1 MVNIFSGVR
10 ASMRLDGTASDD
22 AALRREVELARIRIA
37 LKASPRIL
45 VSGIVGVLIVL
56 LSASYDQALG
66 SFTFQPLHVLWA
78 SACMLF
84 LGNGVYLRRRYSA
97 GPQSDELAV
106 RTVRQVAVNAMVIGI
121 VWGSTAWIIIPAPS
135 FQQDAIVLVSI
146 CMVLTGAA
154 GSQAVYGPL
163 VRSFA
168 ITFTTVFAIG
178 LISHG
183 DPIYALLGMG
193 YFAYC
198 AATLHYC
205 KNQEQAISTAIELSM
220 RNEQLMR
227 LQVVQRQEAE
237 DARSRAE
244 VARGDAESALVLAEK
259 ADRSRISFIAAVSH
273 DLRQP
278 MHALVQYVG
287 HLKRLPI
294 ERQAAA
300 TIEKIDK
307 SVEAMEDLMNAV
319 LDFSKITMGSIKPRM
334 ESFDIAALMR
344 DIDTQM
350 RPMAQSKQ
358 LRLQVQAAPG
368 YVYSDRVLLERII
381 RNIAQNAIRYTET
394 GMVRIR
400 ARRHAETTRIVVA
413 DSGIGI
419 LPSEKEKIFDEYYQ
433 VQSVARDRSKG
444 LGLGLAIV
452 RDLSALLGHHIRFKS
467 IHGQGSS
474 FAITV
479 GNTVPPV
486 VISTPLQR
494 GWQPRS
500 DDYVRGAV
508 VVLVDD
514 DALARDGLEMT
525 LTDFGC
531 NVISAASGQAALE
544 KLRHAGTAPQMI
556 VSDYRLAGGENGVN
570 VIASIRRLCD
580 NVFGTQSELP
590 AIVISGDTSPSEMG
604 HVLGAELE
612 MIHKPVSTERL
623 YEAMNSRLLKLMHT

>member
-1 MVNIFSGVR
+1 MVNLFAGALRKARPPIS
-10 ASMRLDGTASDD
+10 ASD
-22 AALRREVELARIRIA
+22 AADLHREVELARIRIA

-56 LSASYDQALG
+56 LSASYDKALG
-66 SFTFQPLHVLWA
+66 SFTFAPLHVMWA
-78 SACMLF
+78 AACVFF
-84 LGNGVYLRRRYSA
+84 LANGVYLRQRYSA
-97 GPQSDELAV
+97 GPQTDALAV
-106 RTVRQVAVNAMVIGI
+106 RTVKQVAVNAMLIGV

-168 ITFTTVFAIG
+168 LTFTTVFAVG

-183 DPIYALLGMG
+183 DAIYALLGMG

-220 RNEQLMR
+220 RNEQLMK
-227 LQVVQRQEAE
+227 LQVLQRQEAE

-244 VARGDAESALVLAEK
+244 VARGDAEAALVLAER
-259 ADRSRISFIAAVSH
+259 ADRSRIGFIAAVSH

-294 ERQAAA
+294 DRQAAS
-300 TIEKIDK
+300 TVEKIDK

-319 LDFSKITMGSIKPRM
+319 LDFSKISMGSIKPRM
-334 ESFDIAALMR
+334 ESFDIALLMR

-350 RPMAQSKQ
+350 RPMAQAKN
-358 LRLQVQAAPG
+358 LRLLLSAASS

-381 RNIAQNAIRYTET
+381 RNIAQNAIRYTESGT
-394 GMVRIR
+394 VRLR
-400 ARRHAETTRIVVA
+400 ARRHGEITRIVVA

-419 LPSEKEKIFDEYYQ
+419 GAGDKEKIFDEYYQ
-433 VQSVARDRSKG
+433 VQNVARDRSKG

-452 RDLSALLGHHIRFKS
+452 RDLSALLGHNIRFKS
-467 IHGQGSS
+467 IHGKGSS
-474 FAITV
+474 FAISV
-479 GNTVPPV
+479 GNSVPPV

-544 KLRHAGTAPQMI
+544 KLRQAEAPPQMI
-556 VSDYRLAGGENGVN
+556 VSDYRLAGGENGVT

-580 NVFGTQSELP
+580 AIFCTQAELP

-623 YEAMNSRLLKLMHT
+623 YEAMNSRLLKLMHS